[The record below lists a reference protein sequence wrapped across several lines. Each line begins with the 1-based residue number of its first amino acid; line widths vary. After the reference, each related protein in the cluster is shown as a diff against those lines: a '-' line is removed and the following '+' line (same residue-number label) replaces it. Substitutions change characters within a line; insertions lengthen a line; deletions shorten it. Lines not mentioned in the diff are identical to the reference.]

1 LQAASE
7 KCQAA
12 GGESHPSK
20 NEGWRTR
27 CSPTSPRKSLWHS
40 LPRKS
45 KKEFDSDDQTVHARF
60 AVQHMSGICRTNFAL
75 WLAALLCLASSSLW
89 AESGVLVVH
98 VKDVQRHPISGV
110 QIGVEG
116 DGGSSITG
124 DDGKARIRLAKQTRE
139 KGWVSLQILSSP
151 PHRDFVMVSPWDY
164 RTVVPSFENESEN
177 FVEVVVVQRGDRAAL
192 ESGTVLA
199 AATAQINKANAPETA
214 NKRALQEDPKANL
227 AAVAKQYGLSP
238 DDLDQAIRAWGA
250 KTTDPYEVGLA
261 ALYQRNYAKASA
273 QFSDSLRGREEKL
286 EVDQKAVADAAFFL
300 GSSLIEEGKYRESA
314 TALQRCLQLRPDDA
328 IVLNYLE
335 VSLTLAGYY
344 AAAEPLSRRAL
355 AIDEKALGPDHPEVG
370 TALGNLASLLQNKG
384 DYAGAEP
391 LFRRA
396 LDIYK
401 KALGPDHPLV
411 ATALGNLALLLKD
424 KGDYAGAESLFRQAL
439 AIDEKTL
446 GPDHPGLAIDLGILA
461 ALLEHKGDY
470 AGAEPLYRQ
479 ALAIDE
485 KALGPDHP
493 SVARDMNNLAGS
505 LWHKGDYAGAERLFR
520 RALEIKQKVLGPDHP
535 SVATGLNN
543 LALLLESEG
552 DYAGAEP
559 LLRRSLAIDE
569 KALGPDHPGL
579 AIDLENLAALLV
591 HKGDYAG
598 AEPLF
603 RRELTIDEKALGPNH
618 PETERIRRNLQAL
631 IDKQSAKKTEK

>member
-401 KALGPDHPLV
+401 KARGPDHPL
-411 ATALGNLALLLKD
+411 
-424 KGDYAGAESLFRQAL
+424 
-439 AIDEKTL
+439 
-446 GPDHPGLAIDLGILA
+446 
-461 ALLEHKGDY
+461 
-470 AGAEPLYRQ
+470 
-479 ALAIDE
+479 
-485 KALGPDHP
+485 
-493 SVARDMNNLAGS
+493 VARDMNNLAGS

-520 RALEIKQKVLGPDHP
+520 RALEIG
-535 SVATGLNN
+535 
-543 LALLLESEG
+543 EG
-552 DYAGAEP
+552 YQGGAEEGCRP
-559 LLRRSLAIDE
+559 PRWVETRLAEVVTLDC
-569 KALGPDHPGL
+569 LG
-579 AIDLENLAALLV
+579 E
-591 HKGDYAG
+591 
-598 AEPLF
+598 
-603 RRELTIDEKALGPNH
+603 ELKD
-618 PETERIRRNLQAL
+618 ETEVYWARLPARKKVPFEHIFRPAA
-631 IDKQSAKKTEK
+631 KQPYQMLDW